1 MSKDAKKM
9 SKDAKKMP
17 KFVNFD
23 AEMIGEQMVAA
34 IAEANKEKLKKDDND
49 NDNEHFMQ
57 EFNEDLDDGLLYMFL
72 I

>member
-34 IAEANKEKLKKDDND
+34 IAEVNKEKLKKDDND
-49 NDNEHFMQ
+49 NDNEDFMQ